1 MNIVERAKIK
11 WNSKA
16 DRYNQWSTL
25 GIDEILELI
34 IQEEEIL
41 PLIKILQDSIILK
54 NDTWYVMERK
64 NIDNIIN
71 SYIKNSLEEK

>member
-11 WNSKA
+11 WNSKS

-54 NDTWYVMERK
+54 NDTWYIMERK